1 MKELEIVCGAI
12 IKEDTF
18 LITKRAKGVDE
29 GFWEFAGGKVEENET
44 NVDAIK
50 RELKEEL
57 EIDVEVLQYL
67 CSVDDI
73 RPNLILH
80 VHAYLCKIVKGN
92 IQLHVHD
99 DYKWVKA
106 KDLYQYKFQE
116 ADRKILDEINKI
128 VV

>member
-12 IKEDTF
+12 IKENKF

-29 GFWEFAGGKVEENET
+29 GFWEFAGGKVEKNES

-57 EIDVEVLQYL
+57 DIDVNVIQYI

-73 RPNLILH
+73 RKDITLH
-80 VHAYLCKIVKGN
+80 VHAYLCEINEGS

-99 DYKWVKA
+99 EYKWVEA
-106 KDLYQYKFQE
+106 RDLYQFKFQE
-116 ADRKILDEINKI
+116 ADKKILDEINKI

>member
-12 IKEDTF
+12 IKDHKF

-29 GFWEFAGGKVEENET
+29 GFWEFAGGKVEKNES

-57 EIDVEVLQYL
+57 DIDVNVIQYI

-73 RPNLILH
+73 RKDIILH
-80 VHAYLCKIVKGN
+80 VHAYLCEIKEGN
-92 IQLHVHD
+92 VQLHVHD
-99 DYKWVKA
+99 DYKWVLA
-106 KDLYQYKFQE
+106 KDLYQFKFQE
-116 ADRKILDEINKI
+116 ADKKILDEINKI

>member
-1 MKELEIVCGAI
+1 MKELDIVCGAI
-12 IKEDTF
+12 IKENKF

-29 GFWEFAGGKVEENET
+29 GFWEFAGGKVEKNES

-57 EIDVEVLQYL
+57 DIDVNVIQYI

-73 RPNLILH
+73 RKDITLH
-80 VHAYLCKIVKGN
+80 VHAYLCEIKEGS

-99 DYKWVKA
+99 EYKWVEA
-106 KDLYQYKFQE
+106 RDLYQFKFQE
-116 ADRKILDEINKI
+116 ADKKILDEINKI